1 MQTLPVLIEL
11 ARELRQQQTD
21 AEIFLWRL
29 LRNRQLLNA
38 KFRRQHPIENYIAD
52 FYCDEHKLIVELDG
66 GRHFTE
72 EGIAKDV
79 IRTQRLNDL
88 GIKVLRFDNRQVLA
102 QIESVL
108 AEIAPTLTLTLSQR
122 ERGLDSPN
130 F

>member
-1 MQTLPVLIEL
+1 MQTLSVLIEL

-66 GRHFTE
+66 GQHFTE

-88 GIKVLRFDNRQVLA
+88 GIKVLRFDNRQVLT

-108 AEIAPTLTLTLSQR
+108 AEIALTLALSQR
-122 ERGLDSPN
+122 ERGLGSPI

>member
-66 GRHFTE
+66 GQHFTE
-72 EGIAKDV
+72 EGIAIDV

-88 GIKVLRFDNRQVLA
+88 GIKVLRFDNRQVLT

-108 AEIAPTLTLTLSQR
+108 AEIALTLALSQR
-122 ERGLDSPN
+122 ERGLDSPI